1 MAGRILVVDDEPDI
15 RELVRLNLEIEGY
28 DVLLAPTGVD
38 EVSILGEKLTIT
50 RADGVSAT
58 YAAPGRPIAILS
70 NASVEYVP
78 APYPWQGSPQYFLR
92 AVDQGIGRALWFIHG
107 AQALDV
113 AAAVASFAEHR
124 RPDLWSGVGLA
135 ATFAGG
141 CDTAGLAT
149 LRRAAGGYHGELA
162 QGSVFAAKARDYA
175 GFVPPHSDDA
185 AARCA
190 GALRRSP
197 A

>member
-1 MAGRILVVDDEPDI
+1 MRPSGWRRSRRRSSVASSG
-15 RELVRLNLEIEGY
+15 G
-28 DVLLAPTGVD
+28 
-38 EVSILGEKLTIT
+38 ST
-50 RADGVSAT
+50 RAACGSWSAGWT
-58 YAAPGRPIAILS
+58 WWSRNSAASPTRARRWRS
-70 NASVEYVP
+70 
-78 APYPWQGSPQYFLR
+78 PYPWQGSPQYFLR

-162 QGSVFAAKARDYA
+162 
-175 GFVPPHSDDA
+175 
-185 AARCA
+185 
-190 GALRRSP
+190 
-197 A
+197 